1 MSRSSADYAGPRCQ
15 TRPAN
20 NGADANN
27 TADHVGECMTNA
39 LLETFQRLTDEL
51 DALVLGRSTLIERL
65 LTALLADGHVLLEG
79 PPGLA
84 KTRAAYL
91 LATSVNASFQRI
103 QFTPDLLPADL
114 TGTTVYDA
122 HEHRFDF
129 HAGPLFH
136 GVILADEINRAP
148 AKVQAALLEAMEERQ
163 ITVSGETRP
172 LGDPFFVIA
181 TQNPIEE
188 EGTYELPAAQLDR
201 FVMRVLVDYPDTETE
216 RAILELVQKE
226 SREGTGHLPS
236 SDAITKVDTSDL
248 RKARR
253 AVLDVHLAEPVKDYI
268 VRLVGATRG
277 HGGNFEPL
285 TQHIAH
291 AVSPRGTLALARL
304 SQARAWLHGRGHVL
318 PEDVQALAVDALA
331 HRLGLTYRAE
341 AEGAVDRELV
351 EAFLGQVVVV

>member
-1 MSRSSADYAGPRCQ
+1 
-15 TRPAN
+15 
-20 NGADANN
+20 
-27 TADHVGECMTNA
+27 MTDA
-39 LLETFQRLTDEL
+39 LLETFQRLKNEL

-84 KTRAAYL
+84 KTRAAFL
-91 LATSVNASFQRI
+91 VANSVKASFQRI

-136 GVILADEINRAP
+136 DVILADEINRAP

-163 ITVSGETRP
+163 ITVGGETRA

-201 FVMRVLVDYPDTETE
+201 FMMRIMVDYPDIETE
-216 RAILELVQKE
+216 RSILELVQLE
-226 SREGTGHLPS
+226 SRQGAGHMPPT
-236 SDAITKVDTSDL
+236 DHITPVDTADL
-248 RKARR
+248 RKARQK
-253 AVLDVHLAEPVKDYI
+253 VLEVHLSEPVKDYI
-268 VRLVGATRG
+268 VRLIGATRG
-277 HGGNFEPL
+277 HGDNLDAL
-285 TQHIAH
+285 TLHIGH

-304 SQARAWLHGRGHVL
+304 SQARAWLHGRDHVL
-318 PEDVQALAVDALA
+318 PEDAQALAIDALA

-341 AEGAVDRELV
+341 AEGIVDRDLV
-351 EAFLGQVVVV
+351 EAFLGEVVVV

>member
-1 MSRSSADYAGPRCQ
+1 
-15 TRPAN
+15 
-20 NGADANN
+20 
-27 TADHVGECMTNA
+27 MTDA
-39 LLETFQRLTDEL
+39 LLKTFQRLTDEL

-91 LATSVNASFQRI
+91 LATSINASFQRI

-136 GVILADEINRAP
+136 DVILADEINRAP

-163 ITVSGETRP
+163 ITVGGETRK

-201 FVMRVLVDYPDTETE
+201 FMMRVIVDYPDVETE
-216 RAILELVQKE
+216 RTILELVQNE
-226 SREGTGHLPS
+226 SRQGAGHMPPAGTVTTIE
-236 SDAITKVDTSDL
+236 ASDL
-248 RKARR
+248 RAARR
-253 AVLDVHLAEPVKDYI
+253 EILDVHLSDPVKNYI
-268 VRLVGATRG
+268 VRLVAATRG
-277 HGGNFEPL
+277 QGDGLEAL
-285 TQHIAH
+285 TSQIAH
-291 AVSPRGTLALARL
+291 AVSPRGTLALAKL
-304 SQARAWLHGRGHVL
+304 SQARAWLHDRDHVL

-331 HRLGLTYRAE
+331 HRVGLTYRAE
-341 AEGAVDRELV
+341 AEGAVDRDLV

>member
-1 MSRSSADYAGPRCQ
+1 MTDALRKTFTDLADQ
-15 TRPAN
+15 
-20 NGADANN
+20 
-27 TADHVGECMTNA
+27 
-39 LLETFQRLTDEL
+39 LE
-51 DALVLGRSTLIERL
+51 ALVLGRSSLIERL

-91 LATSVNASFQRI
+91 LANAIDSTFQRI

-136 GVILADEINRAP
+136 NVILADEINRAP

-163 ITVSGETRP
+163 ITVSGETRV
-172 LGDPFFVIA
+172 LDDPFFVIA

-201 FVMRVLVDYPDTETE
+201 FMMRVIVDYPDNATE
-216 RAILELVQKE
+216 RTILDLVQVE
-226 SREGTGHLPS
+226 SRAGGGHLAPLGGLS
-236 SDAITKVDTSDL
+236 RVSADDL
-248 RKARR
+248 KAARR
-253 AVLDVHLAEPVKDYI
+253 TVLDIHLSDPVKDYI
-268 VRLVGATRG
+268 VRLVGASRG
-277 HGGNFEPL
+277 HHANLERF
-285 TQHIAH
+285 TSQIAH
-291 AVSPRGTLALARL
+291 AVSPRGTIALARL
-304 SQARAWLHGRGHVL
+304 SQARAWLLGRDHVL
-318 PEDVQALAVDALA
+318 PEDVQALAVDTLA

-341 AEGAVDRELV
+341 AEGVVDRELV
-351 EAFLGQVVVV
+351 EALLDHVVVV

>member
-1 MSRSSADYAGPRCQ
+1 MTDALRKTFKDLAGQ
-15 TRPAN
+15 
-20 NGADANN
+20 
-27 TADHVGECMTNA
+27 
-39 LLETFQRLTDEL
+39 LEG
-51 DALVLGRSTLIERL
+51 LVLGRSSLIERL

-91 LATSVNASFQRI
+91 LSNAIDATFQRI

-136 GVILADEINRAP
+136 NVILADEINRAP

-163 ITVSGETRP
+163 ITVGGETRA
-172 LGDPFFVIA
+172 LAEPFFVIA

-201 FVMRVLVDYPDTETE
+201 FMMRVLVDYPDSETE
-216 RAILELVQKE
+216 RTILDLVQAE
-226 SREGTGHLPS
+226 SRGGAGHLPPL
-236 SDAITKVDTSDL
+236 DGITKIETGVLAS
-248 RKARR
+248 ARR
-253 AVLDVHLAEPVKDYI
+253 AVLDIHLADPVKDYI
-268 VRLVGATRG
+268 VRLVGASRG
-277 HGGNFEPL
+277 HGADLDDFAD
-285 TQHIAH
+285 QIAH
-291 AVSPRGTLALARL
+291 AVSPRGTIALARL
-304 SQARAWLHGRGHVL
+304 SQARAWLLGRDHVL
-318 PEDVQALAVDALA
+318 PEDVQTLAVDTLA

-341 AEGAVDRELV
+341 AEGVVDRELV
-351 EAFLGQVVVV
+351 ETLLDHVVAV

>member
-1 MSRSSADYAGPRCQ
+1 MTDALRKTFRDLADQ
-15 TRPAN
+15 
-20 NGADANN
+20 
-27 TADHVGECMTNA
+27 
-39 LLETFQRLTDEL
+39 LEG
-51 DALVLGRSTLIERL
+51 LVLGRSSLIERL

-91 LATSVNASFQRI
+91 LANAIDSTFQRI

-136 GVILADEINRAP
+136 NVILADEINRAP

-163 ITVSGETRP
+163 ITVGGETRA
-172 LGDPFFVIA
+172 LSEPFFVIA

-201 FVMRVLVDYPDTETE
+201 FMMRVLIDYPDGETE
-216 RAILELVQKE
+216 RTILDLVQKE
-226 SREGTGHLPS
+226 SRGGAGHLPPLDDIS
-236 SDAITKVDTSDL
+236 KIGTNDL
-248 RKARR
+248 GRARR
-253 AVLDVHLAEPVKDYI
+253 AVLEVHLSDPVKDYI
-268 VRLVGATRG
+268 VRLVGASRG
-277 HGGNFEPL
+277 HGTDLDDF
-285 TQHIAH
+285 TSQIAH
-291 AVSPRGTLALARL
+291 AVSPRGTIALARL
-304 SQARAWLHGRGHVL
+304 GQARAWLLGRDHVL
-318 PEDVQALAVDALA
+318 PEDVQTLAVDTLA

-341 AEGAVDRELV
+341 AEGVVDRELV
-351 EAFLGQVVVV
+351 EALLDHVVAI

>member
-1 MSRSSADYAGPRCQ
+1 
-15 TRPAN
+15 
-20 NGADANN
+20 
-27 TADHVGECMTNA
+27 MTNA

-136 GVILADEINRAP
+136 DVILADEINRAP

-226 SREGTGHLPS
+226 SREGGGHLPS
-236 SDAITKVDTSDL
+236 PDAITKVEKSDL
-248 RKARR
+248 RMARR
-253 AVLDVHLAEPVKDYI
+253 DVLDVHLAEPVKDYI

-277 HGGNFEPL
+277 HGDGFEQL

-291 AVSPRGTLALARL
+291 AVSPRGTLALVRL
-304 SQARAWLHGRGHVL
+304 SQARAWLHRRDHVL

>member
-1 MSRSSADYAGPRCQ
+1 MTDALRKTFKELAGQ
-15 TRPAN
+15 
-20 NGADANN
+20 
-27 TADHVGECMTNA
+27 
-39 LLETFQRLTDEL
+39 LE
-51 DALVLGRSTLIERL
+51 ALVLGRSSLIERL

-84 KTRAAYL
+84 KTRAAFL
-91 LATSVNASFQRI
+91 LATSIDAAFQRI

-136 GVILADEINRAP
+136 NVILADEINRAP

-163 ITVSGETRP
+163 ITVSGETRS

-201 FVMRVLVDYPDTETE
+201 FMMRVLVDYPDIDTE
-216 RAILELVQKE
+216 RTILDLVQAE
-226 SREGTGHLPS
+226 SRGGAGHLPPLDGVS
-236 SDAITKVDTSDL
+236 KINKGDL
-248 RKARR
+248 IAARR
-253 AVLDVHLAEPVKDYI
+253 SALDVHLSDPVKDYI

-277 HGGNFEPL
+277 DGEDLDGL
-285 TQHIAH
+285 TSQIAH

-304 SQARAWLHGRGHVL
+304 GQARAWLHDRDHVL
-318 PEDVQALAVDALA
+318 PEDVQALAVDTLA

-341 AEGAVDRELV
+341 AEGVVDRELV
-351 EAFLGQVVVV
+351 EALLDHVVAI

>member
-1 MSRSSADYAGPRCQ
+1 M
-15 TRPAN
+15 T
-20 NGADANN
+20 DASL
-27 TADHVGECMTNA
+27 T
-39 LLETFQRLTDEL
+39 TFRRLADEL
-51 DALVLGRSTLIERL
+51 GALVLGRSSLIERL

-91 LATSVNASFQRI
+91 LASSIDATFQRI

-136 GVILADEINRAP
+136 NVILADEINRAP

-163 ITVSGETRP
+163 ITAGGETRA
-172 LGDPFFVIA
+172 LADPFFVIA

-201 FVMRVLVDYPDTETE
+201 FMMRVLVDYPDDAVE
-216 RAILELVQKE
+216 RTILDLVQAE
-226 SREGTGHLPS
+226 SRSGSSHLPPTDGVS
-236 SDAITKVDTSDL
+236 KIDPGDL
-248 RKARR
+248 QHARR
-253 AVLDVHLAEPVKDYI
+253 AVLDVHLSEPVKDYI

-277 HGGNFEPL
+277 RGDDRHGL
-285 TQHIAH
+285 ADQIAH

-304 SQARAWLHGRGHVL
+304 GQARAWLHERDHVL
-318 PEDVQALAVDALA
+318 PEDVQALAIDTLA

-341 AEGAVDRELV
+341 AEGAVDRDLV
-351 EAFLGQVVVV
+351 EALLDHVAVV

>member
-1 MSRSSADYAGPRCQ
+1 
-15 TRPAN
+15 
-20 NGADANN
+20 
-27 TADHVGECMTNA
+27 MTDA
-39 LLETFQRLTDEL
+39 LLETFKDLAGQLEE
-51 DALVLGRSTLIERL
+51 LVLGRSSLIERL

-91 LATSVNASFQRI
+91 LATSIDANFQRI

-136 GVILADEINRAP
+136 NVILADEINRAP

-163 ITVSGETRP
+163 ITVGGETRA

-201 FVMRVLVDYPDTETE
+201 FMMRVLVDYPDSETE
-216 RAILELVQKE
+216 RMILDLVQAE
-226 SREGTGHLPS
+226 NRGGAGHLPPLDS
-236 SDAITKVDTSDL
+236 ISKIDTGAL
-248 RKARR
+248 LAARR
-253 AVLDVHLAEPVKDYI
+253 AVLDVHLSDPVKDYI
-268 VRLVGATRG
+268 VRLVGASRG
-277 HGGNFEPL
+277 HGADMDDL
-285 TQHIAH
+285 TGQIAH

-304 SQARAWLHGRGHVL
+304 SQARAWLHDRDHVL
-318 PEDVQALAVDALA
+318 PEDVQVLAVDTLA

-341 AEGAVDRELV
+341 AEGVVDRELV
-351 EAFLGQVVVV
+351 EALLGQVVAI

>member
-1 MSRSSADYAGPRCQ
+1 MMGLATAYGEGMTDALHKTFRDLAGQ
-15 TRPAN
+15 
-20 NGADANN
+20 
-27 TADHVGECMTNA
+27 
-39 LLETFQRLTDEL
+39 LEG
-51 DALVLGRSTLIERL
+51 LVLGRTSLIERL

-91 LATSVNASFQRI
+91 LATSIDATFQRI

-114 TGTTVYDA
+114 TGSTIFDA

-136 GVILADEINRAP
+136 NVILADEINRAP

-163 ITVSGETRP
+163 ITVGGETRP
-172 LGDPFFVIA
+172 LEAPFFVIA

-201 FVMRVLVDYPDTETE
+201 FMMRVLVDYPDSEIE
-216 RAILELVQKE
+216 RTILDLVQAE
-226 SREGTGHLPS
+226 SRDGAGHLPPIDGIS
-236 SDAITKVDTSDL
+236 KIGTSDL
-248 RKARR
+248 GIARR
-253 AVLDVHLAEPVKDYI
+253 AVLDVHLSDPVKDYI
-268 VRLVGATRG
+268 VRLVTASRG
-277 HGGNFEPL
+277 QGDDLEAFAG
-285 TQHIAH
+285 QIAH

-304 SQARAWLHGRGHVL
+304 SQARAWLHGRDHVL
-318 PEDVQALAVDALA
+318 PEDVQALAVDTLA

-341 AEGAVDRELV
+341 AEGVVDRELV
-351 EAFLGQVVVV
+351 EALLDHVVAV

>member
-1 MSRSSADYAGPRCQ
+1 
-15 TRPAN
+15 
-20 NGADANN
+20 
-27 TADHVGECMTNA
+27 MTNA
-39 LLETFQRLTDEL
+39 LLETFQRLANEL
-51 DALVLGRSTLIERL
+51 GGLVLGRSTLIERL

-91 LATSVNASFQRI
+91 LANSVKASFQRI

-114 TGTTVYDA
+114 TGTTVYDV

-136 GVILADEINRAP
+136 DVILADEINRAP

-163 ITVSGETRP
+163 ITVGGETRE
-172 LGDPFFVIA
+172 LADPFFVIA

-201 FVMRVLVDYPDTETE
+201 FLMRVLVDYPDTETE
-216 RAILELVQKE
+216 RAILELVQRE
-226 SREGTGHLPS
+226 SILHPGHHMPA
-236 SDAITKVDTSDL
+236 SDAITAVETVDL
-248 RKARR
+248 RQARR
-253 AVLDVHLAEPVKDYI
+253 EVLEVHLSEPVKDYI

-277 HGGNFEPL
+277 HGEDLESL
-285 TQHIAH
+285 TAQIAH

-304 SQARAWLHGRGHVL
+304 SQARAWLHGRDHVL

-341 AEGAVDRELV
+341 AEGIRDRDLV
-351 EAFLGQVVVV
+351 EAFLDQVVVV

>member
-1 MSRSSADYAGPRCQ
+1 M
-15 TRPAN
+15 T
-20 NGADANN
+20 DA
-27 TADHVGECMTNA
+27 
-39 LLETFQRLTDEL
+39 LQETFKNLAGQLEG
-51 DALVLGRSTLIERL
+51 LVLGRSSLIERL

-91 LATSVNASFQRI
+91 LATSIDATFQRI

-136 GVILADEINRAP
+136 NVILADEINRAP

-163 ITVSGETRP
+163 ITVGGETRT

-201 FVMRVLVDYPDTETE
+201 FMMRVLVDYPDSETE
-216 RAILELVQKE
+216 RTILDLVQAE
-226 SREGTGHLPS
+226 NRRGSGHLPPVEGIS
-236 SDAITKVDTSDL
+236 KINTQDL
-248 RKARR
+248 ETARR
-253 AVLDVHLAEPVKDYI
+253 AVLDVHLSDLVKDYI
-268 VRLVGATRG
+268 VRLVAASRG
-277 HGGNFEPL
+277 HGPDLEAF
-285 TQHIAH
+285 TSQIAH

-304 SQARAWLHGRGHVL
+304 SQARAWLWDRDHVL
-318 PEDVQALAVDALA
+318 PEDVQALAVDTLA

-341 AEGAVDRELV
+341 AEGVIDRELV
-351 EAFLGQVVVV
+351 EQLLDHVVAV

>member
-1 MSRSSADYAGPRCQ
+1 
-15 TRPAN
+15 
-20 NGADANN
+20 
-27 TADHVGECMTNA
+27 MTNA
-39 LLETFQRLTDEL
+39 LHKTFLDLAGQLEG
-51 DALVLGRSTLIERL
+51 LVLGRSSLIERL

-91 LATSVNASFQRI
+91 LATSIDATFQRI

-114 TGTTVYDA
+114 TGTTVFDA

-136 GVILADEINRAP
+136 NVILADEINRAP

-163 ITVSGETRP
+163 ITVGGETRT
-172 LGDPFFVIA
+172 LEAPFFVIA

-201 FVMRVLVDYPDTETE
+201 FLMRVLVDYPDIETE
-216 RAILELVQKE
+216 RTILDLVQAE
-226 SREGTGHLPS
+226 SRGGAGHLPPVDGIS
-236 SDAITKVDTSDL
+236 KIAINDL
-248 RKARR
+248 NAARK
-253 AVLDVHLAEPVKDYI
+253 AVLDVHLSDPVKDYI
-268 VRLVGATRG
+268 VRLVAASRG
-277 HGGNFEPL
+277 QGDNLEAFTG
-285 TQHIAH
+285 QIAH

-304 SQARAWLHGRGHVL
+304 GQARAWLHGRDHVL
-318 PEDVQALAVDALA
+318 PEDVQVLAVDTLA

-351 EAFLGQVVVV
+351 EGLLGHVVAV

>member
-1 MSRSSADYAGPRCQ
+1 MREALTKACGEGMTDALRKTFNDLAGQ
-15 TRPAN
+15 
-20 NGADANN
+20 
-27 TADHVGECMTNA
+27 
-39 LLETFQRLTDEL
+39 LER
-51 DALVLGRSTLIERL
+51 LVLGRSSLIERL

-91 LATSVNASFQRI
+91 LATSIDASFQRI

-136 GVILADEINRAP
+136 NVILADEINRAP

-163 ITVSGETRP
+163 ITVGGETRA
-172 LGDPFFVIA
+172 LDEPFFVIA

-201 FVMRVLVDYPDTETE
+201 FMMRVLVDYPDGETE
-216 RAILELVQKE
+216 RTILDLVQAE
-226 SREGTGHLPS
+226 SRGGAGHLPPMDS
-236 SDAITKVDTSDL
+236 VSKIDTADL
-248 RKARR
+248 GTARR
-253 AVLDVHLAEPVKDYI
+253 AVLDVHLSDPVKDYI
-268 VRLVGATRG
+268 VRLVGASRG
-277 HGGNFEPL
+277 HGADVDGF
-285 TQHIAH
+285 TDQIAH

-304 SQARAWLHGRGHVL
+304 GQARAWLHDRDHVL
-318 PEDVQALAVDALA
+318 PEDVQALAIDTLA

-341 AEGAVDRELV
+341 AEGVVDRDLV
-351 EAFLGQVVVV
+351 EALLDHVVVV